1 MQENR
6 VHMSTGALLS
16 PIHGELLRGSRD
28 RSFSGI
34 STDSRTVGEGQ
45 LFWALKGETFDGHHF
60 VKEALQK
67 GAAGAVVNKDWI
79 ADLPPRTRASLIAVP
94 DTLKALGD
102 LARRWRRRFKAP
114 VAAITG
120 SGGKTTTKEMTWA
133 ILSLEGA
140 TLKNEGNF
148 NNLIG
153 VPLSLFLLEKAHR
166 YAVLEMGM
174 NRPGEI
180 GRLTEIADPD
190 IGLITNVGRA
200 HLEGVGSIEG
210 VARAKVELLEKM
222 ASRGL
227 AILNGDDRVL
237 MQAAAALRKKPI
249 TFGQGLQNPV
259 RAEKIRDLGR
269 EGFSFDIH
277 WKGKAFAVR
286 LNVPGFHNVYNALAA
301 AAIAL
306 SLNFPKEQIQEGLA
320 QFEGIK
326 GRFKVAPLPDG
337 SLLIDDTYNSN
348 PSSLRLALESLKSL
362 GKGGTRVIVGLGEM
376 LELGEETEASHVE
389 AGERVAEIGADWL
402 VALGDHAPE
411 MIQGAVGK
419 GFPKEKAIRV
429 KNHKDMG
436 AKILKV
442 MKPGD
447 LVFLKA
453 SRRTGLDRVADA
465 LKGSVKK
472 ARRT

>member
-1 MQENR
+1 MEENR
-6 VHMSTGALLS
+6 VHMTVATILS
-16 PIHGELLRGSRD
+16 PIQGELLRGSRD

-34 STDSRTVGEGQ
+34 STDSRTVGKSQ
-45 LFWALKGETFDGHHF
+45 LFWALKGETFDGHDF
-60 VKEALQK
+60 VKEAIKK
-67 GAAGAVVNKDWI
+67 GAAAVVVNKDWN
-79 ADLPPRTRASLIAVP
+79 ADLPANARASVIGVA

-102 LARRWRRRFKAP
+102 LARRWRRRFKAR

-120 SGGKTTTKEMTWA
+120 SGGKTTTKEMASA
-133 ILSLEGA
+133 ILSLEGT
-140 TLKNEGNF
+140 TLKNAGNF

-153 VPLSLFLLEKAHR
+153 LPLSLFLLEKSHR

-200 HLEGVGSIEG
+200 HLEGVGSVEG

-222 ASRGL
+222 SPRAL
-227 AILNGDDRVL
+227 AILNGDDRML
-237 MQAAAALRKKPI
+237 MQAAAAFRKKPI

-259 RAEKIRDLGR
+259 RADRIKNLGR

-277 WKGKAFAVR
+277 WGGKRFSVR
-286 LNVPGFHNVYNALAA
+286 LKVPGFHNVYNALAA

-306 SLNFPKEQIQEGLA
+306 SLNVSTDRIQEGLSR
-320 QFEGIK
+320 FEGIK
-326 GRFKVAPLPDG
+326 GRFKVVPLKDG
-337 SLLIDDTYNSN
+337 SILIDDTYNSN
-348 PSSLRLALESLKSL
+348 PSSLRLSLESLKAL
-362 GKGGTRVIVGLGEM
+362 VPRGRKVIVGLGEM
-376 LELGEETEASHVE
+376 LELGEETEAGHVE
-389 AGERVAEIGADWL
+389 AGEMVAEAGADWL

-411 MIQGAVGK
+411 MIQGALDK
-419 GFPKEKAIRV
+419 GFPRERAIRV
-429 KNHKDMG
+429 KDHKAMG
-436 AKILKV
+436 AKILNV

-453 SRRTGLDRVADA
+453 SRRTALDRVADRLRESA
-465 LKGSVKK
+465 
-472 ARRT
+472 

>member
-6 VHMSTGALLS
+6 VQMTTGKILS
-16 PIHGELLRGSRD
+16 PIKGELLRGSRD
-28 RSFSGI
+28 RSFCGI
-34 STDSRTVGEGQ
+34 STDSRTVKEGQ
-45 LFWALKGETFDGHHF
+45 LFWALRGETFDGHDF
-60 VKEALQK
+60 VKEAIKK
-67 GAAGAVVNKDWI
+67 GAVAVVVHKDRT
-79 ADLPPRTRASLIAVP
+79 ADLPAKTRTSIIGVR

-102 LARRWRRRFKAP
+102 LARQWRRRFDVR

-120 SGGKTTTKEMTWA
+120 SGGKTTTKEMTHA
-133 ILSLEGA
+133 ILSLEGL

-153 VPLSLFLLEKAHR
+153 LPLSLFLLDKSHH

-210 VARAKVELLEKM
+210 VAKAKVELLDKM
-222 ASRGL
+222 APRAL
-227 AILNGDDRVL
+227 PILNGDDRIL
-237 MQAAAALRKKPI
+237 MQAAGAFRKKPV
-249 TFGQGLQNPV
+249 TFGQGLMNAV
-259 RAEKIRDLGR
+259 RAEKIRNLGR
-269 EGFSFDIH
+269 RGFSFDIH
-277 WKGKAFAVR
+277 WRGKPFSVR
-286 LNVPGFHNVYNALAA
+286 LRVPGLHNVYNALAA

-306 SLNFPKEQIQEGLA
+306 SLDISKDRIHEGLSR
-320 QFEGIK
+320 FEGVK
-326 GRFKVAPLPDG
+326 GRFKVTPLANG

-348 PSSLRLALESLKSL
+348 PSSLRLSLESLKAL
-362 GKGGTRVIVGLGEM
+362 APKDRKVIVGLGEM
-376 LELGEETEASHVE
+376 LELGEETEAGHAE
-389 AGERVAEIGADWL
+389 AGEMVAESGADWL

-411 MIQGAVGK
+411 MIRGAVAK
-419 GFPKEKAIRV
+419 GFPRERTIRV
-429 KNHKDMG
+429 KDHKEMG

-453 SRRTGLDRVADA
+453 SRRIGLERVAERLRENA
-465 LKGSVKK
+465 
-472 ARRT
+472 

>member
-1 MQENR
+1 MPANR
-6 VHMSTGALLS
+6 VHLTAGDILF
-16 PIHGELLRGSRD
+16 PIQGDLLRGSLD
-28 RSFSGI
+28 RSFLGI

-45 LFWALKGETFDGHHF
+45 LFWALKGETFDGHDF
-60 VKEALQK
+60 VKEAIQR
-67 GAAGAVVNKDWI
+67 GAAGAVVHKDRT
-79 ADLPPRTRASLIAVP
+79 AGLPANTRAAILGVP
-94 DTLKALGD
+94 DTQKALGD
-102 LARRWRRRFKAP
+102 LARWWRRRFDAR

-120 SGGKTTTKEMTWA
+120 SGGKTTTKEMTCG
-133 ILSLEGA
+133 ILSLEGF
-140 TLKNEGNF
+140 TMKNEGNF

-153 VPLSLFLLEKAHR
+153 LPLSLFLLEKTHR

-222 ASRGL
+222 TPRAL
-227 AILNGDDRVL
+227 AILNGDDRIL
-237 MQAAAALRKKPI
+237 MQAAAAVRKKPI

-259 RAEKIRDLGR
+259 RAEKIQNLGR

-277 WKGKAFAVR
+277 WEGKAFSVR
-286 LNVPGFHNVYNALAA
+286 LRVPGFHNVYNALAA

-306 SLNFPKEQIQEGLA
+306 SLDLSTDRIQEGLG

-326 GRFKVAPLPDG
+326 GRFKVVPLPDG

-348 PSSLRLALESLKSL
+348 PSSLRLALESLGAL
-362 GKGGTRVIVGLGEM
+362 VHQGTRLIVGLGEM
-376 LELGEETEASHVE
+376 LELGDETEAGHVE
-389 AGERVAEIGADWL
+389 AGEMVAGAGADWL

-411 MIQGAVGK
+411 MIQGAVDK
-419 GFPKEKAIRV
+419 GFPQDRAIRV
-429 KNHKDMG
+429 KDHKEMG
-436 AKILKV
+436 AKILEV

-453 SRRTGLDRVADA
+453 SRRTGLDRVADRLRETA
-465 LKGSVKK
+465 
-472 ARRT
+472 